1 MFFPIP
7 TNVNIVETP
16 DFSSRPFVAGFE
28 LTVASTTLLTF
39 LPGCARSVDKPDT
52 VFYPPIN
59 ANAPGIITVDVSTV
73 FAPGGLDANGN
84 QIVGT
89 PVGFGGCFPFPLN
102 QTGLAGNNTV
112 FPLYAIGDS
121 SGKNFTT
128 IIVPT
133 SKDFLPFGYDSFVRV
148 GEVYINGTTFLIIPF
163 VQSGHY
169 EVREYM
175 LADDVIVL
183 SAGAATVPTLV
194 DLSINSGPITPK
206 FTSKVKL
213 NFEFTP
219 AAAGD
224 SVSSV
229 PTGLT
234 STSYPVFIQNPGAAR
249 MSVQVEMIP
258 GIDPTTGHAAID
270 YLNSA
275 VAGATDIYVAGWT
288 DDMGVALR

>member
-16 DFSSRPFVAGFE
+16 DFSNRPFVAGFE
-28 LTVASTTLLTF
+28 LTVASTTVLTF

-52 VFYPPIN
+52 IFYPPIN
-59 ANAPGIITVDVSTV
+59 ANAPGIITLDVTTV

-89 PVGFGGCFPFPLN
+89 PVGFGGCFPLPLS
-102 QTGLAGNNTV
+102 QTGLAGDDTT

-121 SGKNFTT
+121 TGKNFTT
-128 IIVPT
+128 IIIPT

-148 GEVYINGTTFLIIPF
+148 GQVYINGTTFQIIPF
-163 VQSGHY
+163 IQSGHY

-175 LADDVIVL
+175 LANDVLVL
-183 SAGAATVPTLV
+183 SAGTATVATLV
-194 DLSINSGPITPK
+194 DLSIDNGPITPK
-206 FTSKVKL
+206 STSKVKL
-213 NFEFTP
+213 NIEFTP
-219 AAAGD
+219 DAAGD
-224 SVSSV
+224 NVSLV

-258 GIDPTTGHAAID
+258 GIDSTTGDAGVD
-270 YLNSA
+270 YLNNTADAS
-275 VAGATDIYVAGWT
+275 TDIYIGGWT